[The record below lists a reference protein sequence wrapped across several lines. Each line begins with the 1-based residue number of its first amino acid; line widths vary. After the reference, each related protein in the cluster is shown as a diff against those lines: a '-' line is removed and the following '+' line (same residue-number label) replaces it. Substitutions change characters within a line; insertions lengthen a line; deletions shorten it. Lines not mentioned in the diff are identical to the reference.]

1 MRIRLDGTRAEIVDA
16 LFRLRLNFTVS
27 DVSRVYPDRARP
39 RHWRIYVNTLPKE
52 GR

>member
-16 LFRLRLNFTVS
+16 LSRLRLNFTVS

-39 RHWRIYVNTLPKE
+39 RHWRIYVNTLPRE